1 MEALK
6 MARMK
11 KVSKKDTKPERVAL
25 LETRIREIYAEY
37 RHLLPADYKWENE
50 SARWTELVYCIFA
63 ELTEHS
69 YRDARRL
76 ANDLADLNLLDVKD
90 LAGIP
95 IMDDGMVNPDNSRM
109 RTITDI
115 LKANGVAEDD
125 IKKSLSAICKVAQAI
140 CENYDGKIQKFL
152 RKYGHEIVN
161 EFDSHVSFSEV
172 SKGTQSRIL
181 VKWIQ
186 NTLAMPLAFS
196 NVYTARFCE
205 RKDANYWEL
214 AEAAD
219 NLGINGA
226 MLDDLLEVYI
236 VDIEG
241 KKV

>member
-1 MEALK
+1 ME
-6 MARMK
+6 RMK

-25 LETRIREIYAEY
+25 LEDRIKEIYAEY
-37 RHLLPADYKWENE
+37 RHLLPADYRWEDENT
-50 SARWTELVYCIFA
+50 RWTELVYCIFA

-76 ANDLADLNLLDVKD
+76 ANDIADLNLLDVKD

-95 IMDDGMVNPDNSRM
+95 IMDDGMVNPDNSRVM
-109 RTITDI
+109 TITDI

-125 IKKSLSAICKVAQAI
+125 IKKSLSAICKVARAI

-196 NVYTARFCE
+196 NVYTVRFCE
-205 RKDANYWEL
+205 RKGASYWEL

>member
-1 MEALK
+1 
-6 MARMK
+6 MK
-11 KVSKKDTKPERVAL
+11 KVAEKDTKPERVAL
-25 LETRIREIYAEY
+25 LEGRIREIYAEY
-37 RHLLPADYKWENE
+37 RHLLPAEYKWEDE
-50 SARWTELVYCIFA
+50 SSRWTELVYCIFA
-63 ELTEHS
+63 ELTHHS

-76 ANDLADLNLLDVKD
+76 ANDLADLNLLEVED
-90 LAGIP
+90 LARIP
-95 IMDDGMVNPDNSRM
+95 IMDNGTINPDNSRVK
-109 RTITDI
+109 TITDI
-115 LKANGVAEDD
+115 LKTNSVTDDD

-140 CENYDGKIQKFL
+140 EENYDGKIQKFL
-152 RKYGHEIVN
+152 RKYGHEIVDD
-161 EFDSHVSFSEV
+161 FDSHVSFYEV

-186 NTLAMPLAFS
+186 NTLCMPLAFS

-205 RKDANYWEL
+205 RKGANYQEL

-241 KKV
+241 KQT

>member
-1 MEALK
+1 

-25 LETRIREIYAEY
+25 LEDRIREIYAEY
-37 RHLLPADYKWENE
+37 RHLLPTDYKWEDEN
-50 SARWTELVYCIFA
+50 SRWTELVYCIFA
-63 ELTEHS
+63 ELTHHS

-76 ANDLADLNLLDVKD
+76 ANDLADLNLLEVDD

-115 LKANGVAEDD
+115 LKANGVADDD

-140 CENYDGKIQKFL
+140 QENYDGKIQKFL

-172 SKGTQSRIL
+172 SRGAQSRIL

-186 NTLAMPLAFS
+186 NTLCMPLAFS

-205 RKDANYWEL
+205 RKGANYWEL

>member
-1 MEALK
+1 

-11 KVSKKDTKPERVAL
+11 KVPKKDTKPERVAA
-25 LETRIREIYAEY
+25 LEDRIKEIYAEY
-37 RHLLPADYKWENE
+37 RHLLPAEYKWEDE
-50 SARWTELVYCIFA
+50 SSRWTELVYCIFA
-63 ELTEHS
+63 ELTHHS

-76 ANDLADLNLLDVKD
+76 ANGIADLNLLEVED

-95 IMDDGMVNPDNSRM
+95 IMDDDMVNPDNSRIK
-109 RTITDI
+109 TITDI
-115 LKANGVAEDD
+115 LKANGVADGD

-140 CENYDGKIQKFL
+140 QENYDGKIQKFL

-172 SKGTQSRIL
+172 DKGTQSRIL

-186 NTLAMPLAFS
+186 NTLCMPLAFS

-205 RKDANYWEL
+205 INGANYWEL

-241 KKV
+241 KKA

>member
-1 MEALK
+1 

-11 KVSKKDTKPERVAL
+11 KASKKDTKPERVAL
-25 LETRIREIYAEY
+25 LEGRIKEIYAEY
-37 RHLLPADYKWENE
+37 RHLLPTDYKWEDE

-63 ELTEHS
+63 ELTHHS

-76 ANDLADLNLLDVKD
+76 ANSLADLNLLEVDD

-95 IMDDGMVNPDNSRM
+95 IMDDGMVNPDNSRI

-115 LKANGVAEDD
+115 LKANGVTEDD
-125 IKKSLSAICKVAQAI
+125 VKKSLSAICKVAQSI
-140 CENYDGKIQKFL
+140 QENYDGKIQKFL

-196 NVYTARFCE
+196 NVYTAMFCE
-205 RKDANYWEL
+205 RKGASYWEL

-241 KKV
+241 RKV

>member
-1 MEALK
+1 

-11 KVSKKDTKPERVAL
+11 KVPKKDTKPERVAV
-25 LETRIREIYAEY
+25 LEGRIREIYAEY
-37 RHLLPADYKWENE
+37 RHLLPAEYKWEDE
-50 SARWTELVYCIFA
+50 SSRWTELVYCIFA
-63 ELTEHS
+63 ELTHHS

-76 ANDLADLNLLDVKD
+76 ANGIADLNLLEVED

-95 IMDDGMVNPDNSRM
+95 IMDDDMVNPDNSRIK
-109 RTITDI
+109 TITDI
-115 LKANGVAEDD
+115 LKANGVADGD

-140 CENYDGKIQKFL
+140 QENYDGKIQKFL
-152 RKYGHEIVN
+152 RKYGQEIVD

-172 SKGTQSRIL
+172 DKGTQSRIL

-186 NTLAMPLAFS
+186 NTLCMPLAFS
-196 NVYTARFCE
+196 NIYTSRFCE
-205 RKDANYWEL
+205 MNGASYWEL

-241 KKV
+241 KKA

>member
-1 MEALK
+1 
-6 MARMK
+6 MK
-11 KVSKKDTKPERVAL
+11 KVSMKDTEPERVAV
-25 LETRIREIYAEY
+25 LEDRIREVYAEY
-37 RHLLPADYKWENE
+37 RHLLPTDYKWEDE

-76 ANDLADLNLLDVKD
+76 ANGIADLNLLEVKD

-95 IMDDGMVNPDNSRM
+95 IMDDGMVNPDNSRI

-115 LKANGVAEDD
+115 LKANGVTEDD
-125 IKKSLSAICKVAQAI
+125 IRKSLSAICKVAQAI
-140 CENYDGKIQKFL
+140 QENYDGKIQKFL
-152 RKYGHEIVN
+152 RKYGQEIVD
-161 EFDSHVSFSEV
+161 EFDSHVSFAEV

-186 NTLAMPLAFS
+186 NTLCMPLAFS
-196 NVYTARFCE
+196 NVYTVRFCE
-205 RKDANYWEL
+205 KEGANHWEL

-219 NLGINGA
+219 NIGINGA

-236 VDIEG
+236 VDTEG
-241 KKV
+241 KKA

>member
-1 MEALK
+1 

-11 KVSKKDTKPERVAL
+11 KASKKDTKPDRVAL
-25 LETRIREIYAEY
+25 LEGRIREIYAEY
-37 RHLLPADYKWENE
+37 RHLLPADYKWEDE

-76 ANDLADLNLLDVKD
+76 ANDIADLNLLDVSD

-95 IMDDGMVNPDNSRM
+95 IMDNGMVNPDNSRVK
-109 RTITDI
+109 TITDI
-115 LKANGVAEDD
+115 LKANGVTDDD

-140 CENYDGKIQKFL
+140 SENYDDKIQKFL

-205 RKDANYWEL
+205 RKDASYWEL

>member
-1 MEALK
+1 

-11 KVSKKDTKPERVAL
+11 KVSKKDTEPERVAV
-25 LETRIREIYAEY
+25 LEDRIKEVYAEY
-37 RHLLPADYKWENE
+37 RHLLPTDYKWEDE
-50 SARWTELVYCIFA
+50 STRWTELVYCIFA

-76 ANDLADLNLLDVKD
+76 ANGIADLNLLEVKD

-95 IMDDGMVNPDNSRM
+95 IMDDGMVNPDNSRI

-115 LKANGVAEDD
+115 LKTNGITEDD
-125 IKKSLSAICKVAQAI
+125 IRKSLSAICKVAQAI
-140 CENYDGKIQKFL
+140 SENYDGKIQKFF
-152 RKYGHEIVN
+152 RKYGQEIVD
-161 EFDSHVSFSEV
+161 EFDSHVSFAEV

-186 NTLAMPLAFS
+186 NTLCMPLAFS
-196 NVYTARFCE
+196 NVYTVRFCE
-205 RKDANYWEL
+205 KEGANHWEL

-236 VDIEG
+236 VDTEG
-241 KKV
+241 KKA

>member
-1 MEALK
+1 

-11 KVSKKDTKPERVAL
+11 KVSKKETRLEKVAA
-25 LETRIREIYAEY
+25 LETLIRDIYKEY
-37 RHLLPADYKWENE
+37 RHLLPADYRWEDE
-50 SARWTELVYCIFA
+50 SSRWTELVYCIFA
-63 ELTEHS
+63 ELTKHS

-76 ANDLADLNLLDVKD
+76 ANNIADLNLLAVED

-95 IMDDGMVNPDNSRM
+95 IMDDGMVNPDNSRV

-115 LKANGVAEDD
+115 LKSNGVSEDE
-125 IKKSLSAICKVAQAI
+125 INRSLSAICKVAQAI
-140 CENYDGKIQKFL
+140 QENYDGKVQKFL
-152 RKYGHEIVN
+152 RKYGRDIVN

-172 SKGTQSRIL
+172 SRGTQSRIL

-196 NVYTARFCE
+196 NVYTVRFCE
-205 RKDANYWEL
+205 NEDVTYWEL

-219 NLGINGA
+219 NIGINA
-226 MLDDLLEVYI
+226 AVLDDLLEVYI
-236 VDIEG
+236 VDTKG

>member
-1 MEALK
+1 

-25 LETRIREIYAEY
+25 LENRIREIYAEY
-37 RHLLPADYKWENE
+37 RHLLPADYKWEDE

-76 ANDLADLNLLDVKD
+76 ANDIADLNLLDVKD
-90 LAGIP
+90 LARIP
-95 IMDDGMVNPDNSRM
+95 IMDDGMVNPDNSRV

-115 LKANGVAEDD
+115 LKTNGVDDKD
-125 IKKSLSAICKVAQAI
+125 IKRSLSAICKVAQAI
-140 CENYDGKIQKFL
+140 QENYDGKIQKFL
-152 RKYGHEIVN
+152 RKYGNDIVD

-172 SKGTQSRIL
+172 SKDTQSRIL

-186 NTLAMPLAFS
+186 NTLCMPLAFS

-205 RKDANYWEL
+205 RKGANYWEL
-214 AEAAD
+214 VEATD

>member
-1 MEALK
+1 

-11 KVSKKDTKPERVAL
+11 KVSKKDTEPERVTV
-25 LETRIREIYAEY
+25 LEDRIREVYAEY
-37 RHLLPADYKWENE
+37 RHLLPTDYKWEDE

-76 ANDLADLNLLDVKD
+76 ANGIADLNLLEVKD

-95 IMDDGMVNPDNSRM
+95 IMDDGMVNPDNSRI

-115 LKANGVAEDD
+115 LKANGVTEDD

-140 CENYDGKIQKFL
+140 QENYDGKIQKFL
-152 RKYGHEIVN
+152 RKYGQEIVD
-161 EFDSHVSFSEV
+161 EFDSHVSFAEV

-186 NTLAMPLAFS
+186 NTLCMPLAFS
-196 NVYTARFCE
+196 NVYTVRFCE
-205 RKDANYWEL
+205 KEGANHWEL

-236 VDIEG
+236 VDTEG
-241 KKV
+241 KKA

>member
-1 MEALK
+1 

-11 KVSKKDTKPERVAL
+11 KVPKKDTKPERVAV
-25 LETRIREIYAEY
+25 LEGRIREIYAEY
-37 RHLLPADYKWENE
+37 RHLLPAEYKWEDE
-50 SARWTELVYCIFA
+50 SSRWTELVYCIFA
-63 ELTEHS
+63 ELTHHS

-76 ANDLADLNLLDVKD
+76 ANGLADLNLLEVDD

-95 IMDDGMVNPDNSRM
+95 IMDDDMVNPDNSRIK
-109 RTITDI
+109 TITDI
-115 LKANGVAEDD
+115 LKANGVADGD

-140 CENYDGKIQKFL
+140 QENYDGKIQKFL
-152 RKYGHEIVN
+152 RKYGQEIVD

-172 SKGTQSRIL
+172 DKGTQSRIL

-186 NTLAMPLAFS
+186 NTLCMPLAFS
-196 NVYTARFCE
+196 NIYTSRFCE
-205 RKDANYWEL
+205 MNGASYWEL

-241 KKV
+241 KKA

>member
-1 MEALK
+1 

-11 KVSKKDTKPERVAL
+11 KVSKKDTKPERVTL
-25 LETRIREIYAEY
+25 LENRIREIYAEY
-37 RHLLPADYKWENE
+37 RHLLPADYKWEDE

-76 ANDLADLNLLDVKD
+76 ANDLADLNLLDVED

-95 IMDDGMVNPDNSRM
+95 IMDDGMVNPDNSRI

-125 IKKSLSAICKVAQAI
+125 VKKSLSAICKVAQAI

>member
-1 MEALK
+1 

-11 KVSKKDTKPERVAL
+11 KASKKDTKQDRVAL
-25 LETRIREIYAEY
+25 LEGRIKEIYAEY
-37 RHLLPADYKWENE
+37 RHLLPADYKWEDE
-50 SARWTELVYCIFA
+50 STRWTELVYCIFA

-76 ANDLADLNLLDVKD
+76 ANEIADLNLLDVED

-95 IMDDGMVNPDNSRM
+95 IMDDGMVNPDNSRV

-115 LKANGVAEDD
+115 LKANGVTENDT
-125 IKKSLSAICKVAQAI
+125 KKSLSAICKVAQAI
-140 CENYDGKIQKFL
+140 EENYDGKIQKFL

-186 NTLAMPLAFS
+186 NTLCMPLAFS

-205 RKDANYWEL
+205 RKGATYWEL

-219 NLGINGA
+219 NLGVNGA

-241 KKV
+241 KTV